1 MKNRALITLLIS
13 LFTSAYA
20 EKHVVKEEEFSI
32 QPTLEATL
40 LPDKKIPLVIDA
52 KEWSIFTILEILPQ
66 GSLVKKDDVLLR
78 FDTEDF
84 EKKLRDAGSDVDAAQ
99 LDLANAEDDFKAS
112 EKYLPLQLQAVISKD
127 EEASEEWDYFQKT
140 SRDSAIKEAE
150 LALKQVELRADAER
164 EELVQLE
171 KMYKADDLTENT
183 EEIILKRQR
192 EMVKAMAVN
201 LELARLAHKR
211 TLGTTL
217 PRLALK
223 IQRDAQ
229 NASIA
234 RRESE
239 QSLPRSLKLKR
250 IALEQARVDCK
261 RQKDNWEKLKA
272 DQQWFVIKAPADG
285 YFYHGTIQE
294 GRWTTGDAVKTLV
307 AAGAVASKRPFATLI
322 PVDATLMMEAFVEEK
337 VQAQLKAGLSGFA
350 TAAGS
355 PEISFPVKIE
365 KLAGAPGIDCRYRV
379 TLSAKYPA
387 DRPLAPGMS
396 ATAQIICYQKN
407 AALVVP
413 VKALHATDDGSWE
426 LEIEQAEGKT
436 SRVAVKRG
444 RTSGD
449 KVEILSG
456 LAKDQVVITPG
467 A

>member
-150 LALKQVELRADAER
+150 LALKQVELRADSER

-201 LELARLAHKR
+201 LELAKLAH
-211 TLGTTL
+211 TY
-217 PRLALK
+217 
-223 IQRDAQ
+223 
-229 NASIA
+229 
-234 RRESE
+234 RR
-239 QSLPRSLKLKR
+239 
-250 IALEQARVDCK
+250 
-261 RQKDNWEKLKA
+261 
-272 DQQWFVIKAPADG
+272 
-285 YFYHGTIQE
+285 
-294 GRWTTGDAVKTLV
+294 
-307 AAGAVASKRPFATLI
+307 
-322 PVDATLMMEAFVEEK
+322 
-337 VQAQLKAGLSGFA
+337 
-350 TAAGS
+350 
-355 PEISFPVKIE
+355 
-365 KLAGAPGIDCRYRV
+365 
-379 TLSAKYPA
+379 
-387 DRPLAPGMS
+387 
-396 ATAQIICYQKN
+396 
-407 AALVVP
+407 
-413 VKALHATDDGSWE
+413 
-426 LEIEQAEGKT
+426 
-436 SRVAVKRG
+436 
-444 RTSGD
+444 
-449 KVEILSG
+449 
-456 LAKDQVVITPG
+456 
-467 A
+467 

>member
-1 MKNRALITLLIS
+1 MKHRALTTLLLC
-13 LFTSAYA
+13 LFTSAHA
-20 EKHVVKEEEFSI
+20 EKLVVKEEKFSI
-32 QPTLEATL
+32 RPTLNATL
-40 LPDKKIPLVIDA
+40 LPDKTIPLVVDA
-52 KEWSIFTILEILPQ
+52 KEWSGFSILQILPH

-78 FDTEDF
+78 LDAEDF
-84 EKKLRDAGSDVDAAQ
+84 EKKLRDVGADVAAGQ
-99 LDLANAEDDFKAS
+99 LALANAEDDFKAA
-112 EKYLPLQLQAVISKD
+112 EKYLPLQLQAAISKD
-127 EEASEEWDYFQKT
+127 EEASEEWEYFQKT
-140 SRDSAIKEAE
+140 SRDSAIKEAD
-150 LALKQVELRADAER
+150 LALKQVELRADSER

-201 LELARLAHKR
+201 LELARLAHTR

-223 IQRDAQ
+223 LERDAQ

-234 RRESE
+234 RRETE
-239 QSLPRSLKLKR
+239 QNLPRALKLKR
-250 IALEQARVDCK
+250 IALEQSRVDYK
-261 RQKDNWEKLKA
+261 RQKENWGKLKA
-272 DQQWFVIKAPADG
+272 DQQCFVIKAPADG

-294 GRWTTGDAVKTLV
+294 GRWTTGDAVKTLIV
-307 AAGAVASKRPFATLI
+307 GGAVAGKRPFATLI
-322 PVDATLMMEAFVEEK
+322 PTDVPLVMEAFVEEK
-337 VQAQLKAGLSGFA
+337 VQAQLSTDLGGFA
-350 TAAGS
+350 SYDGR

-365 KLAGAPGIDCRYRV
+365 KLAGAPGVDGRYHV

-387 DRPLAPGMS
+387 DLPLAPGMN
-396 ATAQIICYQKN
+396 ATAQIISYQKD
-407 AALVVP
+407 AALAVP
-413 VKALHATDDGSWE
+413 TKALHATDDGGWE
-426 LEIEQAEGKT
+426 LEIEQSEGKT